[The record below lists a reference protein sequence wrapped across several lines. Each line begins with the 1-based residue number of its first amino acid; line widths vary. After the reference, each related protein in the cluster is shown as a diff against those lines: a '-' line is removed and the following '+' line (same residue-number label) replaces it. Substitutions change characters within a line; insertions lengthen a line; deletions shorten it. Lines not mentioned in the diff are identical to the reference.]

1 MLIPNI
7 LLYHIYCLLH
17 IKNVT
22 CYMIKYVCTWVF
34 VIKMQRS
41 GVNAV
46 SNIVV
51 SSHTEC
57 SAASLY
63 ILTACK
69 YINKSRIVMIMHVQR
84 FQRAPTQT
92 NASVENVK
100 LHYGRNKADFSRLFS
115 TSVFIMFLPLIKKF

>member
-1 MLIPNI
+1 M
-7 LLYHIYCLLH
+7 
-17 IKNVT
+17 T

-34 VIKMQRS
+34 VIKMQRN

-51 SSHTEC
+51 SSHTEY

-100 LHYGRNKADFSRLFS
+100 LHYGRNNVSQGRFFSS
-115 TSVFIMFLPLIKKF
+115 FLYICIHNVSSPNKKNLISAW